1 MIQNLINLEHLDI
14 LITIENKNSIV
25 LYDAKLLN

>member
-1 MIQNLINLEHLDI
+1 MIQNLINLEQLDI